1 MKKVDKRKVQV
12 RLAPHSKD
20 YKIVQ
25 YRIDPSELNWF
36 QRLFNVWGVVEYFY
50 SPLVFR
56 PNMDLLICWG
66 RHLTKIGT
74 IEEVKAQFKT
84 MEDINNFHN
93 EQLRKYYKACEELEK
108 FSGYEY

>member
-1 MKKVDKRKVQV
+1 MKKVDNRKVQV

-36 QRLFNVWGVVEYFY
+36 QRLFNVWGEVEYFY
-50 SPLVFR
+50 SPLKFK
-56 PNMDLLICWG
+56 PDIDLDICWG
-66 RHLTKIGT
+66 KHLTEIGT

-93 EQLRKYYKACEELEK
+93 EQLCKYDKACEELEK
-108 FSGYEY
+108 ISGYEY

>member
-1 MKKVDKRKVQV
+1 MLSKRRLSMKKVDKRKVQV

-74 IEEVKAQFKT
+74 IPPDVLGMIGSSVALSIS
-84 MEDINNFHN
+84 DIPF
-93 EQLRKYYKACEELEK
+93 AGPTG
-108 FSGYEY
+108 SVVVG